1 MLPDHQIDDT
11 SEDCSEPDFNV
22 EEDEPRHDPKAE
34 KAADKLLAF
43 IEGNPDEV
51 FYEMQLEV
59 LFEDEYF
66 HWITT
71 KALAQLRDSRKIGS
85 SIQGLKGIGH
95 IRFCF
100 HIKNRYWKRKAV
112 EIRKLVEQ
120 FSDPAF
126 TSALGNQGEV
136 LVDAGLPSVGFLPKA
151 RNVNAF
157 AGVQWTETKHNLDR
171 IFEIDGVLYGAEIK
185 NRLSYISQSE
195 FYTKLKMCETLKL
208 RPLFIARMM
217 PRSYVYELFKK
228 GGFALLMKFQFYP
241 FGSES
246 FAATVRKRL
255 TLPVDCPKRLEDG
268 TLQRLLN
275 YHNRANA
282 PKR

>member
-1 MLPDHQIDDT
+1 MLDVCQIDEPP
-11 SEDCSEPDFNV
+11 EDWPEPDFDV
-22 EEDEPRHDPKAE
+22 EEDEPRHDPKVA
-34 KAADKLLAF
+34 KAVDKLLAF

-85 SIQGLKGIGH
+85 SIQGLKGIGRIRFYFH
-95 IRFCF
+95 IR
-100 HIKNRYWKRKAV
+100 NRYWKRKAV

-126 TSALGNQGEV
+126 TSALGNQGEI
-136 LVDAGLPSVGFLPKA
+136 LVDAGLPSVGFLPTA
-151 RNVNAF
+151 RNVNGYG
-157 AGVQWTETKHNLDR
+157 GVQWTETKHNLDR

-195 FYTKLKMCETLKL
+195 FT
-208 RPLFIARMM
+208 P
-217 PRSYVYELFKK
+217 S
-228 GGFALLMKFQFYP
+228 
-241 FGSES
+241 
-246 FAATVRKRL
+246 
-255 TLPVDCPKRLEDG
+255 
-268 TLQRLLN
+268 
-275 YHNRANA
+275 
-282 PKR
+282 

>member
-1 MLPDHQIDDT
+1 MLAVHQIDDAPD
-11 SEDCSEPDFNV
+11 EWPEPDFDNAKV
-22 EEDEPRHDPKAE
+22 EPRHDPKVGQ
-34 KAADKLLAF
+34 AADKLLTF
-43 IEGNPDEV
+43 IESNPTEV

-59 LFEDEYF
+59 LFEDDYF

-85 SIQGLKGIGH
+85 SIQGLKGVGR
-95 IRFCF
+95 IRFYF

-120 FSDPAF
+120 FSDPLF
-126 TSALGNQGEV
+126 TSALGNQGEM
-136 LVDAGLPSVGFLPKA
+136 LVDAGLPSVGFLPRA
-151 RNVNAF
+151 GNVTAF
-157 AGVQWTETKHNLDR
+157 AGVQWTGTKHNLDR
-171 IFEIDGVLYGAEIK
+171 VFEKDGVLYGTEIK
-185 NRLSYISQSE
+185 DRLSYISQSE
-195 FYTKLKMCETLKL
+195 FYTKLKMCETLGL

-246 FAATVRKRL
+246 FAETVRRRL

-268 TLQRLLN
+268 TLHRLLN
-275 YHNRANA
+275 YHNRANT
-282 PKR
+282 PKP